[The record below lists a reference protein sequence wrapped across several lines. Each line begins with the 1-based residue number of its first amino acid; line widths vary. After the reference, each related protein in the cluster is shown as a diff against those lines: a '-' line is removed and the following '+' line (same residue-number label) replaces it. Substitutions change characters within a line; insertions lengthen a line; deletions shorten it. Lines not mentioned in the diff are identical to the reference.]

1 MSVYDLPESSG
12 SHAHPARAGRPHGAA
27 DVPIAPSPGWLAD
40 GQGAGAVSWGAIL
53 AGALGAAALS
63 LILLVLGVGLG
74 LSAVSPWSGRG
85 AQAGTLGVAAIA
97 WIAFTQIAA
106 SGLGGYLAGRL
117 RRRWVT
123 TTAGDEVYFRDTAH
137 GFLAWA
143 LATLVTAATLTSAI
157 GGVLGSTAQAGA
169 TVAAAGASGA
179 AAGAVPA
186 AAQTAGADG
195 GLTDADRDYAVDRLF
210 REASGA
216 PATPAD
222 AGPANAAAG
231 AASAPAGGAS
241 DAAVA
246 PASPA
251 TTTATSTATGG
262 AGSAPV
268 DPAAQAALNSEA
280 RNILLRAL
288 STGTLA
294 NDDAQHLGRRVADA
308 TGMGQAEAERR
319 VRETFTQLQARA
331 KELETRARATAD
343 EARKASV
350 HASLWTFIALLAGA
364 FVASLMATFGGRQRD
379 RIDL

>member
-1 MSVYDLPESSG
+1 MSVYDLPESN
-12 SHAHPARAGRPHGAA
+12 R
-27 DVPIAPSPGWLAD
+27 VPGVP
-40 GQGAGAVSWGAIL
+40 GQGASAVSWGAIL

-74 LSAVSPWSGRG
+74 LSVVSPWSGRG

-169 TVAAAGASGA
+169 TVAAAGAGGA

-186 AAQTAGADG
+186 AAQMAGADG
-195 GLTDADRDYAVDRLF
+195 GLTDADRDYAVNRLF
-210 REASGA
+210 RESSGA
-216 PATPAD
+216 PATSATSAD
-222 AGPANAAAG
+222 ANAAAG

-241 DAAVA
+241 DAAAA
-246 PASPA
+246 P
-251 TTTATSTATGG
+251 ATSTSTTGG
-262 AGSAPV
+262 TNTRSASSPPD

-294 NDDAQHLGRRVADA
+294 NDDAQHLARRVAEA
-308 TGMGQAEAERR
+308 TGMSQAEAERR

>member
-1 MSVYDLPESSG
+1 MSVYDLPESN
-12 SHAHPARAGRPHGAA
+12 R
-27 DVPIAPSPGWLAD
+27 VP
-40 GQGAGAVSWGAIL
+40 GQGASAMSWGAIL

-169 TVAAAGASGA
+169 TVAAAGAGGA

-186 AAQTAGADG
+186 AAQMAGADG
-195 GLTDADRDYAVDRLF
+195 GLTDADRDYAVGRLF

-216 PATPAD
+216 PD
-222 AGPANAAAG
+222 
-231 AASAPAGGAS
+231 
-241 DAAVA
+241 
-246 PASPA
+246 
-251 TTTATSTATGG
+251 
-262 AGSAPV
+262 
-268 DPAAQAALNSEA
+268 DPAAQTALNSEA

-294 NDDAQHLGRRVADA
+294 NDDAQHLGRRVAGA
-308 TGMGQAEAERR
+308 TGMSQAEAERR